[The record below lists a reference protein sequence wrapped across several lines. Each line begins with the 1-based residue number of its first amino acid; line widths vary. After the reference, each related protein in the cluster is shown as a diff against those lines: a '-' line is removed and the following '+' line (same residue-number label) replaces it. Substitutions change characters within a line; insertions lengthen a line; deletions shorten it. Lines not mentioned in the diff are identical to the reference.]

1 MLGLGGIGQLSGIV
15 GTPTMLVTAM
25 APWIGVVLA
34 GAFGSYAAA
43 FGALAVIAG
52 IATLLLIAS
61 ARVET
66 RSPLAHVR

>member
-1 MLGLGGIGQLSGIV
+1 
-15 GTPTMLVTAM
+15 MLVTAM

-61 ARVET
+61 ARV
-66 RSPLAHVR
+66 